1 VEKLLR
7 EQGVTAYL
15 PLMSVYRRW
24 SDRMKKV
31 EVPLFNS
38 YLFVRTHPVD
48 QNHYYNILH
57 TPGVVRFIS
66 FEGQPVPVPDHQIEA
81 LQRLS
86 AEGYDLTP
94 VEKPL
99 LPGTPVEIKQGPLKG
114 IRGEV
119 VQNRQKPGT
128 DHPPRRAGQK
138 RAGEFAGGAGGSGL
152 SSRFNVQGLMLFC
165 GNIVILAIYRY
176 FSDNERAL
184 K

>member
-1 VEKLLR
+1 MSPHNWYALYTRSRYEKRVEKLLR
-7 EQGVTAYL
+7 EQGVTVYL

-38 YLFVRTHPVD
+38 YLFVKTLPSD

-86 AEGYDLTP
+86 AEGYDLSP

-119 VQNRQKPGT
+119 VQTGKNQVLIIRLDALDK
-128 DHPPRRAGQK
+128 
-138 RAGEFAGGAGGSGL
+138 
-152 SSRFNVQGLMLFC
+152 NVQVSLPAGL
-165 GNIVILAIYRY
+165 VEAV
-176 FSDNERAL
+176 
-184 K
+184 